1 MREGGGGGG
10 GRGGGA
16 GGGGR
21 SGEGGRGGGGGGY
34 VGVGLT
40 VDANFCVVG
49 FAVEVPR
56 TRKQKKY

>member
-1 MREGGGGGG
+1 MCIRDRGGG

-56 TRKQKKY
+56 T